1 MCFSKKNILIFPLS
15 PSLFSTVFS
24 SHFVLIVGTR
34 DFLVAR
40 HGWLLAIGWLL
51 SQETVDDAVGNGNH
65 IDSTLTSGAYD
76 LRSNGDENTW
86 KLFFILA

>member
-1 MCFSKKNILIFPLS
+1 MDFFCPSLPLS
-15 PSLFSTVFS
+15 FQLSSL
-24 SHFVLIVGTR
+24 HFVLIVGTR